1 MVIGAGMDCD
11 TALACAE
18 RLRAHVQE
26 QSLDVPHGCVCLTL
40 SIGVAVR
47 TAAMH
52 GFADLLKAAD
62 EAVYR
67 AKQRGRNQVCL
78 ARS

>member
-1 MVIGAGMDCD
+1 
-11 TALACAE
+11 
-18 RLRAHVQE
+18 VQ
-26 QSLDVPHGCVCLTL
+26 LTL

-47 TAAMH
+47 TTGMQ
-52 GFADLLKAAD
+52 GFAELLKAAD

-67 AKQRGRNQVCL
+67 AKERGRNQVCL